1 MLKKKSI
8 KTEFP
13 ILNAELPMSNAMY
26 AMLVSRYAGTI
37 DRCCSCSH
45 FNGECG
51 EFAKKGRCRAMDVSI
66 NKILVFNTG
75 ETEFATTRYKI
86 AKALEYLHQS
96 GCGSS
101 MPETVDGVI
110 EDYIQAGEIGNQ
122 DAFAMI
128 LYERLCD
135 DVFGGIIYEINY
147 KD

>member
-1 MLKKKSI
+1 MLKKRSI

-26 AMLVSRYAGTI
+26 AMLVSRYAGNI

-51 EFAKKGRCRAMDVSI
+51 EFAKEGRCRAMDVSI

-75 ETEFATTRYKI
+75 EIEFATTRYKI
-86 AKALEYLHQS
+86 AKVLEHLHQS
-96 GCGSS
+96 ECGNQ
-101 MPETVDGVI
+101 MPETVDDVI
-110 EDYIQAGEIGNQ
+110 KDYIQAGEIGNQ
-122 DAFAMI
+122 NIFAMI
-128 LYERLCD
+128 LYERLRD